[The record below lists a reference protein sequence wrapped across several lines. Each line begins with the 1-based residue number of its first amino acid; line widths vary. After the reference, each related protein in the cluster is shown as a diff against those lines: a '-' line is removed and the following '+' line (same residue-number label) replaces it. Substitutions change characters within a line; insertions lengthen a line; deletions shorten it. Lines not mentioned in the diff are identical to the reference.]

1 MLRTDTNK
9 KTKAARVTR
18 SAVVTDQEL
27 SGKKK
32 LFPEKPEDSVL
43 FTSVHDGAMRP
54 PAMNLKLPL
63 QPTFIRSEIASP
75 VATKPRYKGLCVSC
89 AHHSECLY
97 AKSDTGVWHCEM
109 FE

>member
-9 KTKAARVTR
+9 KTGTARVTR
-18 SAVVTDQEL
+18 SAVVTEQEL
-27 SGKKK
+27 HGKKK

-43 FTSVHDGAMRP
+43 FTHTHDGAMRP

-63 QPTFIRSEIASP
+63 QPTFIRPEMTVP
-75 VATKPRYKGLCVSC
+75 VANKPQYKGLCVSC
-89 AHHSECLY
+89 EHHSECLY
-97 AKSDTGVWHCEM
+97 AKSDTGIWHCEM